1 MMIGQEWM
9 AIIVGA
15 LLVGLSVGSTPIR
28 GTDPIP
34 GSLQILTTL
43 AVFALL
49 VIFARRSDFAHPHF
63 TSGFVLGI
71 GLVSLLYA
79 PLSGQVV
86 NPAAMATWAAKVA
99 TQGFALG
106 TGLAVAAFGLVDVA
120 LEREWSGDLFVP
132 RTREDWWYVAAFV
145 SLSTAAFLAS
155 IVAPEPLASLVTGV
169 LALGCAMGVAVQS
182 GIRRYYLL
190 FAALANL
197 GVFVSVVSYDGGV
210 TFVTLG
216 VVIAVASET
225 VGGKPSLATAVA
237 LWGGLLLGSFMFL
250 TGGPV

>member
-1 MMIGQEWM
+1 MIIKQKWM
-9 AIIVGA
+9 AITAGA
-15 LLVGLSVGSTPIR
+15 LFVGFSVGSTPIR

-34 GSLQILTTL
+34 GSLQILAVLT
-43 AVFALL
+43 VFALL

-63 TSGFVLGI
+63 TSGFILGV
-71 GLVSLLYA
+71 GLASLLYA

-86 NPAAMATWAAKVA
+86 NLAAMATWAAKVA
-99 TQGFALG
+99 TQGFAIG
-106 TGLAVAAFGLVDVA
+106 IGFAVAAFGLVDVA
-120 LEREWSGDLFVP
+120 MEREWSGDLFVP

-155 IVAPEPLASLVTGV
+155 IVAPDPLGSLATGV
-169 LALGCAMGVAVQS
+169 LALGSAMGVVIQS

-190 FAALANL
+190 FATLVSL
-197 GVFVSVVSYDGGV
+197 GVLVSAVSYDGGV

-216 VVIAVASET
+216 VVVAVTSET
-225 VGGKPSLATAVA
+225 VGDEPSLATGVA
-237 LWGGLLLGSFMFL
+237 LWAGLLLGSFMFL